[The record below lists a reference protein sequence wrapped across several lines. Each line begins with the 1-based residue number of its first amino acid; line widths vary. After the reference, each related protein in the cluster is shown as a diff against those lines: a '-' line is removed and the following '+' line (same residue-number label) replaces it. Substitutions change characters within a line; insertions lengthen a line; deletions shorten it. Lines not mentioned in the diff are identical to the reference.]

1 MNDRRTY
8 EEAAGDRRRHAP
20 ATARNT
26 DPISDVLREWMPRA
40 GTVLEIASG
49 SGEHALAFARA
60 FPHLRWQPS
69 DAEDASLASIEAWR
83 GDAALANL
91 APPVRIDVMQADWPV
106 ARADAVVAIN
116 LVHISPWA
124 ASLGLLDGAAR
135 LLASGAPL
143 ILYGPW
149 IERGIETAPSN
160 LAFDAD
166 LRQRNPDWGLREVE
180 RFSGEA
186 QARGFALAERR
197 AMPANN
203 LMLLLRRL

>member
-1 MNDRRTY
+1 LNDRNHY
-8 EEAAGDRRRHAP
+8 EQPAGDRRRHAP
-20 ATARNT
+20 ATARNSAA
-26 DPISDVLREWMPRA
+26 IVDVLRGWLPPA

-69 DAEDASLASIEAWR
+69 DAD
-83 GDAALANL
+83 DAALASITAWRGEAGL
-91 APPVRIDVMQADWPV
+91 ANIQPPLRIDVMQDDWPV

-116 LVHISPWA
+116 LVHISPWSA
-124 ASLGLLDGAAR
+124 ALALLDGAAR
-135 LLASGAPL
+135 LLGRGAAL

-149 IERGIETAPSN
+149 IERGVATAPSN

-166 LRQRNPDWGLREVE
+166 LRQRNPEWGLREVE
-180 RFSGEA
+180 RFAEEA
-186 QARGFALAERR
+186 AQHGFTLEERR

-203 LMLLLRRL
+203 LMLLLRRC